1 MALSV
6 YLKINMSDGRL
17 VLISTNM
24 FKPASEEGGR
34 PFMLSAAPLTA
45 SSISKEGE
53 KTRSRWSPSL

>member
-1 MALSV
+1 
-6 YLKINMSDGRL
+6 MSDGRL

-45 SSISKEGE
+45 SSISKEGGKNSE
-53 KTRSRWSPSL
+53 QMISVTVKSHCCS